1 MYLLM
6 LIMIFFYNNKVDYN
20 VQEPGHLIFY
30 REFDSVNIDNLLS
43 VQQQIIIYLSWKWR
57 LISANSHI
65 LSILFH
71 PRLAVSKDSP
81 SFIFNGRGVR
91 FPESLSMVHL
101 ASQGQC
107 SLPLQ
112 ALDNEQ
118 VNRSNSH
125 FQNLE

>member
-71 PRLAVSKDSP
+71 PRLAVSKWIAP
-81 SFIFNGRGVR
+81 RSFSMGGVLD
-91 FPESLSMVHL
+91 FPK
-101 ASQGQC
+101 A
-107 SLPLQ
+107 
-112 ALDNEQ
+112 
-118 VNRSNSH
+118 
-125 FQNLE
+125 